1 MEEGSDNNENDG
13 GLSMAM
19 ETMEDGSGGDGDMD
33 EDFRRWKEER
43 FGSIPEGM
51 DEGVSLASFSVSN
64 LFWRTRSDGKNTRSE
79 F

>member
-1 MEEGSDNNENDG
+1 MEEESDNNENDG

-19 ETMEDGSGGDGDMD
+19 ETMEDGSDGDGDMD

-51 DEGVSLASFSVSN
+51 DEG
-64 LFWRTRSDGKNTRSE
+64 
-79 F
+79 